1 MSDKALIQH
10 NYFRQSRT
18 RFCELVDTGQW
29 SWESL
34 RERPS
39 VVPNALLA
47 LNNLGC
53 SHPHGKQLLCEP
65 KASTRTSP
73 NVRVASKGTV
83 NCSGFLTDVDRM

>member
-1 MSDKALIQH
+1 MSDKALTQH

-53 SHPHGKQLLCEP
+53 RATHMVNSFYVSPKLQPEHP
-65 KASTRTSP
+65 
-73 NVRVASKGTV
+73 
-83 NCSGFLTDVDRM
+83 RMFG